1 LLRTSL
7 WVVIRPTRMNN
18 RYSWLTFSLVLTIA
32 ALGLSVAYQDHERML
47 SSLRAIGW
55 QGFLFLCLFSSF
67 NYFLRYLRWNYLLRI
82 LGDTVTPLESL
93 LCYLSGFAFTTTPA
107 KVGEV
112 VRCFYFKRRHGVEYS
127 HTLAGLLCERTL
139 DALAGIMIAVLALNL
154 YENVRWIG
162 ATFTLCV
169 VVVVFLL
176 VEQKLLLR
184 LLNVFRNIRIRFVQQ
199 LLELVPRLLARANQ
213 LFAPKPFATGMVIG
227 LFAWSAEA
235 LAFAW
240 LAHELGG
247 HGSIVLYMSI
257 FCASIIAGALTFV
270 PGGLG
275 GTEVVLYMLSVATG
289 MGEAEALTATI
300 LIRLASLWYA
310 VVLGL
315 LSLLWMELNPVR
327 FIDND
332 INTGP
337 GD

>member
-1 LLRTSL
+1 MRK
-7 WVVIRPTRMNN
+7 IIAMNN
-18 RYSWLTFSLVLTIA
+18 RYSWLTFSVVLTIV
-32 ALGLSVAYQDHERML
+32 ALGLWLAYQDHERML

-82 LGDTVTPLESL
+82 LGDSVTPLESL

-112 VRCFYFKRRHGVEYS
+112 VRCFYFKRRHGVDYS

-139 DALAGIMIAVLALNL
+139 DALATIFIAILALNV

-162 ATFTLCV
+162 AIFSLCV
-169 VVVVFLL
+169 VVMVILL
-176 VEQKLLLR
+176 SHPRLLLR
-184 LLNVFRNIRIRFVQQ
+184 LVKFFSFIKLKLVQQ
-199 LLELVPRLLARANQ
+199 LLEMVPRLLARANQ
-213 LFAPKPFATGMVIG
+213 LFAPKPFTTGLVIG

-240 LAHELGG
+240 LAQQLGG
-247 HGSIVLYMSI
+247 QGSTVLYMSI
-257 FCASIIAGALTFV
+257 FCASIIAGALTFI

-275 GTEVVLYMLSVATG
+275 GTEVVLYMLTVATG
-289 MGEAEALTATI
+289 LGGAEALTATV

-310 VVLGL
+310 VALGL
-315 LSLLWMELNPVR
+315 LSLLLMELRPLLYS
-327 FIDND
+327 DND
-332 INTGP
+332 INTGQ
-337 GD
+337 GN